1 MAPVNQIREA
11 PMTLPSKQS
20 HRTPRQTPKMPV
32 ARIATLGAL
41 VLAIAAIFAAAARAD
56 RPYAPSRDYHLQ
68 NVRVS
73 LRFDLDQRKVMGE
86 VTHTLTP
93 LRDGLTHFDFD
104 SADLAI
110 SSTRVNGKDAPFEL
124 RDNKL
129 RVHLAQPAK
138 AGEKFDVNIVYE
150 GKPTTGLYFIL
161 PDKDDPGRPKEIW
174 TQGEAEDTHH
184 YIPIYDYPNDRA
196 TSEMIL
202 TVPGDWLTVSN
213 GKLVSVQDA
222 AGGMKTW
229 TWRESLPVS
238 TYLISFVAGEF
249 KEKKDTWHN
258 LPIAYYVPRG
268 MEDTIDPTFSHTK
281 QMLDFFS
288 ERFGV
293 AYPWEQYAQTAV
305 DDFVAEG
312 MENVT
317 ATTLAARDMVRADLA
332 GEKAEA
338 ADSLLS
344 HELTHQWFGDL
355 VTCKDWTNTWLNE
368 GFATFGANLWE
379 EHEYGVDASAY
390 RYWRDQN
397 SWMPSKEYFPVP
409 IVTRDINDSVEYVGN
424 VYDKAGWVLN
434 MLRKQLGDDAFFRAL
449 KHYLEA
455 NRLQNVVTADLIKA
469 IEETTGTNV
478 DPFFD
483 QWIFGAGA
491 PRFSVKYSYDAAAKK
506 VSLDVK
512 QTQKVEGRVGLFRAP
527 VDVAI
532 TTVSGQKIFPV
543 EVSKA
548 DETFFFAVDGPPLMV
563 LFDKGNKVLRSLEF
577 QKSPEEWIRQ
587 LQTAQDV
594 PDRADAA
601 VALGAIKDTDAVT
614 AALGEAA
621 RHDRFWG
628 VRNEALRALGRLNSP
643 AARKQVFE
651 ALSNEQPWVRQV
663 AVEQMGRFQN
673 DDETVKRL
681 QNIYKDDKA
690 YSVRGQ
696 ALQSLAQ
703 DKGPGTMALLEKAL
717 ATSSPDDILRRSALR
732 AMGMLGDTA
741 AVPSLLEWSSPGKP
755 SSLRGIAIGGL
766 GRVDV
771 RNHDITA
778 RLVSYLS
785 ESSFDIRYAAIFAL
799 GRRGDPSAIEP
810 LEAFLKA
817 GSLSISMPHAVEG
830 LIEQLKTQSPPHK
843 DSPTVDQKA
852 SDTSSTSSG
861 VGNNQ
866 LVVDRLDHL
875 ERQMTEMNDRLRKI
889 EASLTGGR
897 SD

>member
-1 MAPVNQIREA
+1 MNLSRN
-11 PMTLPSKQS
+11 LR
-20 HRTPRQTPKMPV
+20 HRSPQTTRTRA
-32 ARIATLGAL
+32 ARAATGVAL
-41 VLAIAAIFAAAARAD
+41 VLAITAIFTAAVRAD

-73 LRFDLDQRKVMGE
+73 LRFDLDQRKVIGE
-86 VTHTLTP
+86 VTHTLSP
-93 LRDGLTHFDFD
+93 LRDGLTHLDFD
-104 SADLAI
+104 SADLTV
-110 SSTRVNGKDAPFEL
+110 SSARVNGKDAKFDL

-129 RVHLAQPAK
+129 RVNLAQPAK
-138 AGEKFDVNIVYE
+138 AGEKFEVNIAYE
-150 GKPTTGLYFIL
+150 GKPTSGLYFIL
-161 PDKDDPGRPKEIW
+161 PDKDDPNRPKEIW

-184 YIPIYDYPNDRA
+184 YIPIYDYPNDRT

-213 GKLVSVQDA
+213 GKLLSVQDA

-249 KEKKDTWHN
+249 KEKKDNWHN

-293 AYPWEQYAQTAV
+293 PYPWEQYAQTAV
-305 DDFVAEG
+305 DDFVASG
-312 MENVT
+312 MENVS

-332 GEKAEA
+332 TEKNEA
-338 ADSLLS
+338 ADGLLS

-368 GFATFGANLWE
+368 GFATFGADLWE
-379 EHEYGVDASAY
+379 EHKYGVDASAY

-397 SWMPSKEYFPVP
+397 NWMPSKELFPIP

-424 VYDKAGWVLN
+424 VYDKGGWVLN

-455 NRLQNVVTADLIKA
+455 NRLQNVVTADLVKA
-469 IEETTGTNV
+469 IEESSGTNV

-491 PRFSVKYSYDAAAKK
+491 PRFSVKSSYDAVTKK
-506 VSLDVK
+506 VSLGVK
-512 QTQKVEGRVGLFRAP
+512 QTQKVEGHVGLFRVP

-532 TTVSGQKIFPV
+532 TTAVGQKIFPV

-548 DETFFFAVDGPPLMV
+548 DETFSFAVDGPPLMV
-563 LFDKGNKVLRSLEF
+563 LFDKGNKVLRSLDF

-587 LQTAQDV
+587 LQSAEDV

-601 VALGAIKDTDAVT
+601 VALGNIKDNDSVT

-621 RHDRFWG
+621 RRDRFWG
-628 VRNEALRALGRLNSP
+628 VRNEALRALGRLDSP
-643 AARKQVFE
+643 GARKQVFT
-651 ALSNEQPWVRQV
+651 ALFNEQPWVRQV

-673 DDETVKRL
+673 DEETVKRL
-681 QNIYKDDKA
+681 QAIYKDDKA

-703 DKGPGTMALLEKAL
+703 DKGAGTMRLLEQAL
-717 ATSSPDDILRRSALR
+717 STSSPDDVLRHSALR
-732 AMGMLGDTA
+732 AMGMLGDNA
-741 AVPSLLEWSSPGKP
+741 AVPSLLDWSSPGKP
-755 SSLRGIAIGGL
+755 SALRGVAIGAL
-766 GRVDV
+766 GRVDLK
-771 RNHDITA
+771 NHDITA
-778 RLVSYLS
+778 RLVSYLN
-785 ESSFDIRYAAIFAL
+785 ESSFDIRYASIFAL
-799 GRRGDPSAIEP
+799 GRRGDPTAIEP
-810 LEAFLKA
+810 LEALLKS
-817 GSLSISMPHAVEG
+817 GQLSISIPHAVEG
-830 LIEQLKTQSPPHK
+830 LIEQLKMQNPSHK
-843 DSPTVDQKA
+843 DSPAVDEKTA
-852 SDTSSTSSG
+852 DMPG
-861 VGNNQ
+861 VGASNNQ
-866 LVVDRLDHL
+866 VVVDRLDRL